1 MPVVNL
7 PDELS
12 EQLNESETGTID
24 NTQGPGVAVYWAADG
39 RARADIYMGLIL
51 DGFAGYQNISSVD
64 PRVKMQFA
72 LPPTLSCELD
82 DVDFDPSGDYFIRI
96 MVNDCLQTR
105 DFFATLSPFVLSAN
119 IYKQILYAFSGS
131 RDVLVCAIQRDH
143 TAECTG
149 WAKKAAPQTHDYN
162 SVKC

>member
-1 MPVVNL
+1 MLCRMPVVNL

-12 EQLNESETGTID
+12 EQLNASETGTID

-72 LPPTLSCELD
+72 LPPTLLCELD
-82 DVDFDPSGDYFIRI
+82 DVDFNPSRDKII
-96 MVNDCLQTR
+96 SIKVNDCLQTR
-105 DFFATLSPFVLSAN
+105 DFFATFSA
-119 IYKQILYAFSGS
+119 LMLMTED
-131 RDVLVCAIQRDH
+131 RDKWRKYVHGVANPRIED
-143 TAECTG
+143 G
-149 WAKKAAPQTHDYN
+149 
-162 SVKC
+162 